1 MSEELVM
8 TLGPTPGD
16 DVYLSLGRAIASQC
30 PSGFEE
36 AKLEADLGAA
46 AATMQLSCTPQDGVE
61 SQRAIDPM
69 AQADIQGL
77 LERIRTATA
86 REEEGGRLWNRCA
99 VTLRKGGRFQMDV
112 YY

>member
-1 MSEELVM
+1 MSEELVV

-36 AKLEADLGAA
+36 ARLEADLSGA
-46 AATMQLSCTPQDGVE
+46 AATMQLACTPEGGAE
-61 SQRAIDPM
+61 TALPIDAM
-69 AQADIQGL
+69 AQADIEAL
-77 LERIRTATA
+77 LLRVRDATV
-86 REEEGGRLWNRCA
+86 REEDGGRRWQRCA

-112 YY
+112 NY

>member
-1 MSEELVM
+1 MSEERVM

-30 PSGFEE
+30 PAGFEE
-36 AKLEADLGAA
+36 AKLKAEVGGAVA
-46 AATMQLSCTPQDGVE
+46 SMSLACTPEGGSETPV
-61 SQRAIDPM
+61 AIDSM
-69 AQADIQGL
+69 AQADIQAL
-77 LERIRTATA
+77 LERVREATV
-86 REEEGGRLWNRCA
+86 REEDQGRQWNRCE

>member
-1 MSEELVM
+1 MSEERVM

-16 DVYLSLGRAIASQC
+16 DVYLSLGRAIAGQC

-36 AKLEADLGAA
+36 AKLKAEIGGAVASMSLACTAQGESEAPR
-46 AATMQLSCTPQDGVE
+46 T
-61 SQRAIDPM
+61 IDPM
-69 AQADIQGL
+69 AQADIQSL
-77 LERIRTATA
+77 LERIREATV
-86 REEEGGRLWNRCA
+86 REEDHGRRWNRCE

>member
-16 DVYLSLGRAIASQC
+16 DVYLMLGRAIASQC
-30 PSGFEE
+30 PAGFEE
-36 AKLEADLGAA
+36 AKLEADLGSAVA
-46 AATMQLSCTPQDGVE
+46 SLRLACTPEGGAEAEQ
-61 SQRAIDPM
+61 AIDPM
-69 AQADIQGL
+69 AQADIQSL
-77 LERIRTATA
+77 LERIREGSIG
-86 REEEGGRLWNRCA
+86 EEEKRRWNRCT